1 MTMTIRHTMKMTIRR
16 LQWTVREF
24 GRDWTNWLN
33 MCFLPSPTCASN
45 IEQSHFLS
53 AGGLTL
59 ITQWFLV
66 MMVDITAMMMRT
78 EGPEPGTLDF
88 GSAQHS
94 ARKGKNRLYVCH
106 FQSLSCQDNPGELH
120 DVHHVRVGLFRDWS
134 TFFQILDFTS
144 FFNPSSL
151 IHSIW
156 CAITTL
162 FSALNSPIS
171 LCLSGNVFR
180 IPTNTA
186 ARVKARQYLPTLATL
201 SSSSSSSSSY

>member
-53 AGGLTL
+53 AGGFNFDHSVIFGDDGGHNGNDDEDRRSRAWNTGFWILKRIAQGKVKQTL
-59 ITQWFLV
+59 CV
-66 MMVDITAMMMRT
+66 
-78 EGPEPGTLDF
+78 
-88 GSAQHS
+88 S
-94 ARKGKNRLYVCH
+94 
-106 FQSLSCQDNPGELH
+106 QSLSCQDNPGELH
-120 DVHHVRVGLFRDWS
+120 DVHHVRVGLVRDWS
-134 TFFQILDFTS
+134 TFFKYWISLV

-201 SSSSSSSSSY
+201 SSSSSSSSY